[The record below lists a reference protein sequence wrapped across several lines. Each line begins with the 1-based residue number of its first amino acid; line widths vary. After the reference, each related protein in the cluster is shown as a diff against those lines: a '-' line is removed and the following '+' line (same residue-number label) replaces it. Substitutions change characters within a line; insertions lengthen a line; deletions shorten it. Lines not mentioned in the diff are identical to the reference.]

1 MKIPKKWK
9 KYLEILSI
17 NTSVPKIMIIC
28 FPAPEIWHMTNVI
41 IFHFGHFFAL
51 LNPPP
56 PPNNPKN
63 ENEKKKFAWRYCHW
77 TVNSVPKM
85 WLYAILFLRY
95 CMWRINC
102 HFSFWAIFCPFIP
115 LKTSEMK
122 ISKKW
127 KKCLEISF
135 YTIVPKIM
143 IICYTVPGYG
153 M

>member
-1 MKIPKKWK
+1 M
-9 KYLEILSI
+9 LSCSWDMAHDKC
-17 NTSVPKIMIIC
+17 NYFS
-28 FPAPEIWHMTNVI
+28 FWA
-41 IFHFGHFFAL
+41 FFCPFT
-51 LNPPP
+51 PPP
-56 PPNNPKN
+56 TPNNPKN
-63 ENEKKKFAWRYCHW
+63 ENEKKMKKKICLEISSL
-77 TVNSVPKM
+77 NSVPKM